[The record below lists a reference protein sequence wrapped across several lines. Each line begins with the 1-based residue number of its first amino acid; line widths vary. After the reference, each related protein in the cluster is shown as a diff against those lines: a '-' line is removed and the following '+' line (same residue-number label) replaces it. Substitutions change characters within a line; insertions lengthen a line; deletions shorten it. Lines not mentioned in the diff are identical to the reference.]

1 MKELQKITDDLEGT
15 FGYYSPDYYDPLL
28 EYVEPLADKYRPVNE
43 EDVNCGYYVSR
54 ATGDFV
60 TRYLSDQVD
69 KRKLD
74 KYLQAK
80 EILDTIQALGYD
92 KEKFWYLILF
102 ILDYSTGACLNCFK
116 QNSSPKENIDNLSK
130 RMFQNI
136 ESIDLN
142 KSKYAELKSPM
153 RLILEIDGKRKT
165 VIEDAN
171 TLLYIV
177 AMLTNGLVEY
187 KENFNLN
194 YSFTTMKH
202 IIKDSKVEFE
212 YDTLSNS
219 ILIWYFAKMFLY
231 FFELKPPI
239 KGISKKGS
247 LISLN
252 KNLLISRL
260 IYIIGLSKNE
270 SFYNSDETLKGYLK
284 QYKNFEINT
293 INGYYF

>member
-15 FGYYSPDYYDPLL
+15 FSYYSPDYYDPLL
-28 EYVEPLADKYRPVNE
+28 EYVEPLANKYRPVNE
-43 EDVNCGYYVSR
+43 EDVNCGFYVSR

-92 KEKFWYLILF
+92 IEKFWYLTLF

-116 QNSSPKENIDNLSK
+116 QNSTPKENIDNLSK
-130 RMFQNI
+130 RMLQNI

-142 KSKYAELKSPM
+142 KSRYADLKSPM
-153 RLILEIDGKRKT
+153 RLVLEIDGKHKT
-165 VIEDAN
+165 VIEDTN
-171 TLLYIV
+171 SLLYIA
-177 AMLTNGLVEY
+177 AMLTSGLEEFG
-187 KENFNLN
+187 ENSNLN
-194 YSFTTMKH
+194 YSFTTMNH
-202 IIKDSKVEFE
+202 IIKDGKFEFE

-219 ILIWYFAKMFLY
+219 ILIWHFAKMFID
-231 FFELKPPI
+231 FFELKPPV
-239 KGISKKGS
+239 KGTSKKGS

-252 KNLLISRL
+252 KKLLISRL
-260 IYIIGLSKNE
+260 IYIIGISKNE

-284 QYKNFEINT
+284 QYRDLKINT
-293 INGYYF
+293 INGYYL